1 MNKVLENVNCNLEIV
16 DYQEIEGLTISKEN
30 KEEKITIFDKNLINK
45 IINQKIN
52 KKYQEL
58 LNIIID
64 INDSE
69 DATTT
74 DGELVLIKIDS
85 LKEKILKEYGKYL
98 TKEALNKYLQMFESL
113 GNKLEIPRNRRGFLK
128 LLNYIA

>member
-113 GNKLEIPRNRRGFLK
+113 GNKLEIPRNRRGR
-128 LLNYIA
+128 

>member
-58 LNIIID
+58 LNIIVD

-98 TKEALNKYLQMFESL
+98 TKESLNKYLQMFESL
-113 GNKLEIPRNRRGFLK
+113 ENKLEIPKNKRGR
-128 LLNYIA
+128 

>member
-113 GNKLEIPRNRRGFLK
+113 ENKLEIPKNKRGR
-128 LLNYIA
+128 

>member
-58 LNIIID
+58 LNIIVD

-113 GNKLEIPRNRRGFLK
+113 ENKLEIPKNKRGR
-128 LLNYIA
+128 

>member
-113 GNKLEIPRNRRGFLK
+113 ENKLEIPKIKEADNF
-128 LLNYIA
+128 

>member
-1 MNKVLENVNCNLEIV
+1 MNIVLENVNCNLEIV

-113 GNKLEIPRNRRGFLK
+113 GNKLEIPRNRRGR
-128 LLNYIA
+128 